1 MSILPVLLTLLV
13 LLRSRQRRRRQIRF
27 IRETLAKDRAP
38 IDAPRVIVSLST
50 LPDRI
55 ANLEP
60 TLDCLINQTRAPD
73 EIVLALP
80 EFSLRQQEPYVIP
93 EYLAS
98 YSRVRILRSDKDWG
112 PATKFIPVVQEEL
125 AAGRGDTLIMVVDDD
140 RRLSPRCA
148 RDLSSLSSTVAR
160 RGALFS
166 RRADAERLDMAPGK
180 NHLRGPDSRTKKGR
194 GDHRLRKLFYPAAF
208 LRCATLGLF
217 RRASGRVLYG
227 RHLD

>member
-1 MSILPVLLTLLV
+1 MSILKMSILPVLLTLLA
-13 LLRSRQRRRRQIRF
+13 LLRSLQRRRRQIRF

-98 YSRVRILRSDKDWG
+98 IHGFASCDPTRIG
-112 PATKFIPVVQEEL
+112 
-125 AAGRGDTLIMVVDDD
+125 GR
-140 RRLSPRCA
+140 RQ
-148 RDLSSLSSTVAR
+148 
-160 RGALFS
+160 
-166 RRADAERLDMAPGK
+166 
-180 NHLRGPDSRTKKGR
+180 N
-194 GDHRLRKLFYPAAF
+194 
-208 LRCATLGLF
+208 LF
-217 RRASGRVLYG
+217 RWCRKSWPRVAAI
-227 RHLD
+227 R